1 MLIKS
6 PEQVLLGWILRVD
19 SQKNMELTQQRG
31 LTFVATTLGVFE
43 STSPVYDPG
52 IGKLESRSCHHSC
65 HFATAS

>member
-43 STSPVYDPG
+43 STSPVYD
-52 IGKLESRSCHHSC
+52 RSHD
-65 HFATAS
+65 